1 MQLSDPEAIAY
12 QDTAERHLVA
22 ARLLLNQGI
31 YEVATFCCYHAYEC
45 SGCALLI
52 AKGEVCGRTV
62 HHAQKLQKF
71 LKRAQTMNDTDM
83 EEQIANLNGQISSL
97 RNRLLYPRRDNRRI
111 IRPNQEITQE
121 QAEEL
126 LRDIKS
132 VVEWVGN
139 KIRS

>member
-1 MQLSDPEAIAY
+1 MQLNDPEAIAY

-52 AKGEVCGRTV
+52 AEGEACGRTV

-71 LKRAQTMNDTDM
+71 LKRTQTMNDTDI

-126 LRDIKS
+126 LRDIQS